1 MLNIESKI
9 SGWRV
14 TGFETKRI
22 FNSQIVSLEECMKT
36 IKKTENNG
44 FHS

>member
-22 FNSQIVSLEECMKT
+22 FNSQSVSAKTGLKT
-36 IKKTENNG
+36 ICGSIIKKNK
-44 FHS
+44 